1 MEHDLLVYH
10 IIAVIIVL
18 LLFILN
24 SYFKIQRLK
33 RKVTELESNV
43 GNKDVV
49 SSRKTRIN
57 QDITKL
63 QRKTRGK

>member
-49 SSRKTRIN
+49 DSRKTRIN